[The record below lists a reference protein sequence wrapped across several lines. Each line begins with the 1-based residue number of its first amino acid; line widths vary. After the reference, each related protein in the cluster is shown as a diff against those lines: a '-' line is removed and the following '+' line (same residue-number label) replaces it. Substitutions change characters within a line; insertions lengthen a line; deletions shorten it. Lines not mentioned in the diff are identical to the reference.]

1 MMYIHHVGQTLPD
14 VTFKVRIGPD
24 WYDKTTE
31 DLFGGTKAIVV
42 GLPGAFTPV

>member
-1 MMYIHHVGQTLPD
+1 MSHHHGGLTVTD

-31 DLFGGTKAIVV
+31 DFFGGTKALVV
-42 GLPGAFTPV
+42 ALPGAFTPV

>member
-1 MMYIHHVGQTLPD
+1 MSHHHAGLELPD

>member
-1 MMYIHHVGQTLPD
+1 MYVHHVGQTLPD